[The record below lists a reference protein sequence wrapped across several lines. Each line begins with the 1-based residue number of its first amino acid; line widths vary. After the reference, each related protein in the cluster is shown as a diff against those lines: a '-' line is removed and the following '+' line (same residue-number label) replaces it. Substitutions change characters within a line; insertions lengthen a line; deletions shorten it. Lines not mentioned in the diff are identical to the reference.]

1 MFSNMIRKW
10 KLRRKLKAYVAT
22 LSPEK
27 QQQANE
33 LRRKLDKATPEQ
45 SVIIMRNEIAA
56 ISQKQVKVV
65 ERLAEVSNNLK

>member
-1 MFSNMIRKW
+1 MFSNLIRKW
-10 KLRRKLKAYVAT
+10 KLNRKLKAYVAT

-27 QQQANE
+27 QQRANE

-65 ERLAEVSNNLK
+65 ERLAEVSNKIK

>member
-10 KLRRKLKAYVAT
+10 KLQRKLAAYVAT

-27 QQQANE
+27 QQRANE
-33 LRRKLDKATPEQ
+33 LRRKLEKATPEQ
-45 SVIIMRNEIAA
+45 SIIILQNEIKD

-65 ERLAEVSNNLK
+65 QRLAAITS